1 MTTHSLETDQPLT
14 YEQALAYLYSL
25 ANYEYRRVER
35 YAPDVLDLSR
45 MARLLGALGDPQ
57 RSFPSLHIA
66 GTKGKGSVAAMSA
79 SVLCAA
85 GLRTGLYTS
94 PHLHDFR
101 ERMQIDGQW
110 ISADELAA
118 LITWVRPAVDA
129 HPGVTWFD
137 VVTALAFLHFAR
149 RRVDFAVIEVGL
161 GGRLDSTNVITP
173 LVSVITSI
181 SYDHTHLLGHT
192 LAEIAREKAGIIK
205 PHVPVI
211 SAPQADEAQA
221 VIARIAAERQ
231 APLTVV
237 GQAWRAEL
245 RVLTLDGQTFTLHA
259 PASSPFGG
267 DYWIPLLGRHQL
279 ENAAVAVAALD
290 ALRQAGLPI
299 TADAVRQ
306 GLRAT
311 CWPGRLEILRR
322 QPFVVVD
329 AAHNADSAQKLRTA
343 VEEIFDYDRLI
354 LIFGASSDKDIG
366 GMLSVLVPLADRVI
380 MTQASHPRAANPQAL
395 AGQAAQMGVQAETAP
410 SPAEALAL
418 ALASATPRDL
428 ILATGS
434 LFIVA
439 EVREASSR
447 TCIAVDAEGSDRVQ
461 LQDETRPPTF
471 RKRGDAITDT

>member
-1 MTTHSLETDQPLT
+1 LKPVWSCMTIDSADTDQELT

-25 ANYEYRRVER
+25 ANYEYRRIER
-35 YAPDVLDLSR
+35 YAPDVLDLGR

-79 SVLCAA
+79 SVLRAA

-101 ERMQIDGQW
+101 ERMQIDGQQ
-110 ISADELAA
+110 IGKGELAA
-118 LITWVRPAVDA
+118 LITRVRPAVEA

-137 VVTALAFLHFAR
+137 VVTALAFLHFAQR
-149 RRVDFAVIEVGL
+149 QVDFAVIEVGL

-173 LVSVITSI
+173 LAAVITSI

-221 VIARIAAERQ
+221 VIERVAAERQ

-237 GQAWRAEL
+237 GQTWRAEL
-245 RVLTLDGQTFTLHA
+245 RAQTLEGQAFTLHA
-259 PASSPFGG
+259 PASSPLGG
-267 DYWIPLLGRHQL
+267 DYCIPLLGRHQL
-279 ENAAVAVAALD
+279 ENATVAVAALD

-299 TADAVRQ
+299 TAEAVRQ

-311 CWPGRLEILRR
+311 RWPGRLEVLHH
-322 QPFVVVD
+322 QPLVVVD
-329 AAHNADSAQKLRTA
+329 AAHNADSAQKLRAA
-343 VEEIFDYDRLI
+343 VEEIFTCDRLT
-354 LIFGASSDKDIG
+354 LIFGASSDKDIE
-366 GMLSVLVPLADRVI
+366 GMLNALVPLADRVI
-380 MTQASHPRAANPQAL
+380 MTRASHPRAADPQAL
-395 AGQAAQMGVQAETAP
+395 AGQAAHMGAQAETAP

-439 EVREASSR
+439 EVREASGR
-447 TCIAVDAEGSDRVQ
+447 TSIAVDAEGSRGYNCTAKRV
-461 LQDETRPPTF
+461 PPPL
-471 RKRGDAITDT
+471 